1 MAGSCELG
9 CGPVGLLQGQAC
21 QHQWGEREREKRLM
35 TFKQDSLEVLHVT
48 GCLASGFSIRDVSPP
63 LFQRATESQSLQ
75 AASSISSSSSR
86 YQSGAGHCVQE

>member
-1 MAGSCELG
+1 MNLG
-9 CGPVGLLQGQAC
+9 VGQWGCFKAKPVSIS
-21 QHQWGEREREKRLM
+21 GEREREKRLM